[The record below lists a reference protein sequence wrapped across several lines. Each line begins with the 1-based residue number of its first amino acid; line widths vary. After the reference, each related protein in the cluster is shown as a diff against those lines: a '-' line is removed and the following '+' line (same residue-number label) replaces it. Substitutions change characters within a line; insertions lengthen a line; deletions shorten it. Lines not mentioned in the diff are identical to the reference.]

1 MTQIKALG
9 ELIKWVDCRN
19 GELQS
24 DKLLGINIDKKFM
37 PSVANIIGTDLTKYK
52 LVFENQFACNPMHVG
67 RDEKMPIALY
77 KDKNPAIVSP
87 AYFVFEVKDRSVI
100 NPEYFMLWFS
110 RPEFDRECWFHT
122 DGSVRGGIT
131 WDEIIEMI
139 VPIPTIEEQEKIVA
153 QYNEIERRIEN
164 KRKIND
170 NLESQALAIFEE
182 RFDIN
187 KSSSISKTV
196 PAESIFDI
204 SIGKTPQ
211 REQLEYFS
219 ADSNDSLWISIS
231 DMRSQGMFVRSTQE
245 RVTQKAILECNMKV
259 IPANTVIYSF
269 KMTNGMTSITTQ
281 ASMTNEAIARFKT
294 NKRELLEYTY
304 LYLKS
309 FNFSTFGS
317 TSSITEAVNSKI
329 IKAMPFHL
337 PNEKELIEFHLLVK
351 PIFNRIFHS
360 LKEIDALQALLD
372 ALLQTLSR

>member
-269 KMTNGMTSITTQ
+269 
-281 ASMTNEAIARFKT
+281 
-294 NKRELLEYTY
+294 
-304 LYLKS
+304 
-309 FNFSTFGS
+309 
-317 TSSITEAVNSKI
+317 
-329 IKAMPFHL
+329 
-337 PNEKELIEFHLLVK
+337 
-351 PIFNRIFHS
+351 
-360 LKEIDALQALLD
+360 
-372 ALLQTLSR
+372 